1 MVSQRDKVLRAGP
14 AVHPPDHPPG
24 VCLCPE
30 TTSSFPNKTIATFRL
45 LKGKVRGKYQRCGR
59 PTQKKMVT
67 KRQPKTHTKLRG
79 HSTKKEPGAEV
90 RGLRAGW
97 DHQASH
103 SPTGFHPLL
112 GHPGYRLGGHFFLA
126 YLTPQ
131 AQPVSKTCTLSFH
144 SASGVFSV
152 LSVPAAT
159 RQILSGWV
167 PLAFVL
173 LLTGNWQ
180 ESCKRTTHH
189 SSLLSTKQYPGSPTL

>member
-1 MVSQRDKVLRAGP
+1 
-14 AVHPPDHPPG
+14 
-24 VCLCPE
+24 
-30 TTSSFPNKTIATFRL
+30 
-45 LKGKVRGKYQRCGR
+45 
-59 PTQKKMVT
+59 MVT

-103 SPTGFHPLL
+103 SPAGFHPLL

-144 SASGVFSV
+144 SASGVFFSPLCP
-152 LSVPAAT
+152 LSH
-159 RQILSGWV
+159 QIDPFWMGSSSFCIAPDQSTGRNLVNVRPIIPHSF
-167 PLAFVL
+167 PLNNTQGPPLYKALFVL
-173 LLTGNWQ
+173 NTVHHQTWSQNLCFSLT
-180 ESCKRTTHH
+180 TTLH
-189 SSLLSTKQYPGSPTL
+189 TD